1 MIVSYDIDGVLAE
14 GPPPSEKK
22 WGRMNKYERID
33 RKRFLVNWYKEAK
46 PLLVPVETNFYAV
59 SARKFEADVYAATKE
74 WLEHYYPNRVI
85 GIFLLE
91 GSRSVV
97 NAATFKASVLLEHN
111 VQKHYEDNKKV
122 LKLMKELNPNVEY
135 YFWKDGM
142 NGPVRY

>member
-59 SARKFEADVYAATKE
+59 SARKFEADVYATTKE